1 MDSNDVERIFR
12 EEVKEYLNKEMVNYK
27 IGNSLLIIP
36 KHTDEIQELIN
47 KVLSKNEIEKYNIKS
62 YDIYQAFKKEN
73 EVKDE
78 VKDEVLHI
86 SIENIS
92 KNNLSNNLSNS
103 LDDFI
108 LNFSNYENNT
118 SHNTSRR
125 SSSNMTNNEEDIKLI
140 ISQEDINNLEF
151 DDLNSRVITNSP
163 NIFDIENNNKNSNNL
178 IHKSTNTKI
187 YKEYRTDLKDVKKL
201 LFQYLTILSKI
212 LTCKKNTLCWTHHNF
227 MKTLNSQIKTPLN
240 SIAVGI
246 QILDES
252 LKDDYF
258 QNIISF
264 LIQSCVELSTYINDI
279 IDYYQLSQDK
289 IIIIYENFDIRQ
301 NLEKIENLF
310 KMQFEE
316 KNIDFQYNVSST
328 IPQYIKTDGKR
339 LCQILI
345 NLLKNSIT
353 HTEKGRITID
363 IQYHNADNKLFIT
376 VTDTGVGIPENEKV
390 NVFKP
395 FSKINK
401 IDNKDNKDESEGLGL
416 GLSISK
422 DIVKKLGGNIYFVDD
437 KYIDYKGVAIQFYIL
452 IQSENE
458 L

>member
-1 MDSNDVERIFR
+1 MDSNNVEKIFR
-12 EEVKEYLNKEMVNYK
+12 EEVREYLNKEMVNYK

-36 KHTDEIQELIN
+36 KNTDKIQELIN

-62 YDIYQAFKKEN
+62 YDIYQSFKKDKNKDKN
-73 EVKDE
+73 EDEDKDE
-78 VKDEVLHI
+78 ILHI
-86 SIENIS
+86 SIENI
-92 KNNLSNNLSNS
+92 NNNNLSNS
-103 LDDFI
+103 LDNFI
-108 LNFSNYENNT
+108 LNFSNCENNLI
-118 SHNTSRR
+118 HNTILK
-125 SSSNMTNNEEDIKLI
+125 SSNNITNDEQDIKI
-140 ISQEDINNLEF
+140 IINQENVNNLELG
-151 DDLNSRVITNSP
+151 DLNSP
-163 NIFDIENNNKNSNNL
+163 NIFDIENNNKN
-178 IHKSTNTKI
+178 TNTNLNDE
-187 YKEYRTDLKDVKKL
+187 YKTDLKDVKKL

-212 LTCKKNTLCWTHHNF
+212 LSCKKNTLCWTHHNF

-240 SIAVGI
+240 SIAIGI

-289 IIIIYENFDIRQ
+289 IIIIYENFDIRL
-301 NLEKIENLF
+301 NLEKIEKLF
-310 KMQFEE
+310 RMQFEE

-339 LCQILI
+339 ICQILI

-353 HTEKGRITID
+353 HTEKGKINID
-363 IQYHNADNKLFIT
+363 IQYYSSDNNKLFIT
-376 VTDTGVGIPENEKV
+376 VMDTGVNIPEDEKI

-395 FSKINK
+395 FYK
-401 IDNKDNKDESEGLGL
+401 IDKKDNQGQSEGLGL

-422 DIVKKLGGNIYFVDD
+422 DIVNKLGGEIYFIDD

-452 IQSENE
+452 IQHENE
-458 L
+458 F